1 MSHVMNTYARQPVA
15 FVRGQGVWLWD
26 DAGKKYLDALAGIAV
41 NTLGYG
47 HPKLTKALMARVE
60 SGVLHTSNLWRI
72 PDQEA
77 AADRIAEITGL
88 DEVFFCNSGLEANEA
103 AIKVARKYGHD
114 RGVAEPAIIVM
125 EKAFHGRSL
134 ATLSATG
141 SRKVQ
146 AGFEPLVSGFVRV
159 PLNDLEAV
167 RQVAE
172 HNKNVVAIFVEPIQ
186 GEGGINVSRLEYLRG
201 LKEICERKE
210 WLFMSDEVQCGLGR
224 TGKWFVYQHAGF
236 QPDVVPLAKGLASGV
251 PVGACVVGGRAK
263 GVFKPGNHGSTFGG
277 NPLAMTAVVTTI
289 DTIKEEGLLA
299 NAARVGEVIRGGLS
313 QIPGIAELRGMG
325 LMLGMELPK
334 PCGEL
339 VRQALD
345 AGLVINITADT
356 VVRLLPP
363 LVMSEAEGR
372 LVVERLAPL
381 VRAFLERSAEAA
393 AAAR

>member
-1 MSHVMNTYARQPVA
+1 MSHVMDTYARQPVA
-15 FVRGQGVWLWD
+15 FVRGEGVWLWD
-26 DAGKKYLDALAGIAV
+26 EAGKKYLDALAGIAV

-47 HPKLTKALMARVE
+47 HPKLTKALSERIA

-72 PDQEA
+72 PMQEA

-103 AIKVARKYGHD
+103 AIKIARKYGHE
-114 RGVAEPAIIVM
+114 RGIAEPAIIVM

-159 PLNDLEAV
+159 PLNDLDAV

-172 HNKNVVAIFVEPIQ
+172 HNRNVAAVMVEPIQ
-186 GEGGINVSRLEYLRG
+186 GEGGINVARLEYLRG
-201 LKEICERKE
+201 LKEICERQQ
-210 WLFMSDEVQCGLGR
+210 WLFISDEVQCGLGR

-236 QPDVVPLAKGLASGV
+236 LPDVVPLAKGLGSGV

-263 GVFKPGNHGSTFGG
+263 GIFKPGNHGSTFGG

-299 NAARVGEVIRGGLS
+299 NAARVGEVIRSGLRRV
-313 QIPGIAELRGMG
+313 QDIVEVRGMG
-325 LMLGMELPK
+325 LMIGAELAR

-339 VRQALD
+339 VKQALG
-345 AGLVINITADT
+345 AGLVLNVTADN
-356 VVRLLPP
+356 VVRMLPP

-372 LVVERLAPL
+372 EVVNRLVPL
-381 VRAFLERSAEAA
+381 INAFLEKRAA
-393 AAAR
+393 A

>member
-15 FVRGQGVWLWD
+15 FVRGEGVWLWD
-26 DAGKKYLDALAGIAV
+26 EAGKKYLDALAGIAV
-41 NTLGYG
+41 NTLGYQ
-47 HPKLTKALMARVE
+47 HPKLTAALEKRIR
-60 SGVLHTSNLWRI
+60 SGILHTSNLWRI
-72 PDQEA
+72 PDQEK

-159 PLNDLEAV
+159 PLNDLDAV

-172 HNKNVVAIFVEPIQ
+172 HNKNVVAVFVEPIQ

-224 TGKWFVYQHAGF
+224 TGKWFVYQHAGL
-236 QPDVVPLAKGLASGV
+236 QPDVVPLAKGLAGGV

-277 NPLAMTAVVTTI
+277 NPLAMCAVVATI
-289 DTIKEEGLLA
+289 DAIKEEGLLA

-313 QIPGIAELRGMG
+313 QIPGIAEARGMG
-325 LMLGMELPK
+325 LMIGVELRQS
-334 PCGEL
+334 CGEL

-345 AGLVINITADT
+345 AGLVINVTADN

-372 LVVERLAPL
+372 MVVERLAPL
-381 VRAFLERSAEAA
+381 VRAFVERSAEP